1 MKRVVILLVLLQ
13 VAALNANP
21 LETMPEEIEVAELN
35 ANPLW
40 NQTLPEEL
48 DSDEYEIHG
57 DMIVKKTKNTRSVGL
72 STLNSRWP
80 NGVVPYEI
88 DPAAA
93 YSQAQIDLILFS
105 MNEMT
110 TKTGGCITFVPR
122 TSLHRNWIT
131 IRNGAGCNS
140 FLGMLARGSQT
151 VNLSKRGCLS
161 RSTIVHEF
169 MHAIGFHHEQ
179 TRNDR
184 DDFVTINFQNIQ
196 DNVVSNFNKFTSGQF
211 FGTPYDIDSVM
222 QYDEMAFS
230 KNGQP
235 TIVPKNGQAIIT
247 DGERERW
254 DMVMTHSDISAV
266 RSFYQCTTGVTPAPV
281 VKPATSKLS
290 SYSFSLTNDLASSV
304 QVFWVNFDK
313 KEQLFYTIRP
323 GQQITQTGTHKDHEW
338 VVRGNNY
345 ARRFFIGEE
354 EFVGQRTVI
363 TLLNLKGSSFVK
375 A

>member
-1 MKRVVILLVLLQ
+1 M
-13 VAALNANP
+13 
-21 LETMPEEIEVAELN
+21 
-35 ANPLW
+35 
-40 NQTLPEEL
+40 
-48 DSDEYEIHG
+48 
-57 DMIVKKTKNTRSVGL
+57 
-72 STLNSRWP
+72 
-80 NGVVPYEI
+80 
-88 DPAAA
+88 
-93 YSQAQIDLILFS
+93 
-105 MNEMT
+105 
-110 TKTGGCITFVPR
+110 
-122 TSLHRNWIT
+122 
-131 IRNGAGCNS
+131 
-140 FLGMLARGSQT
+140 
-151 VNLSKRGCLS
+151 
-161 RSTIVHEF
+161 
-169 MHAIGFHHEQ
+169 
-179 TRNDR
+179 
-184 DDFVTINFQNIQ
+184 
-196 DNVVSNFNKFTSGQF
+196 VSNFNKFTSGQF

-363 TLLNLKGSSFVK
+363 TLSNLKGSSFVK